1 MKFNIKRESTE
12 EIALELPVCFVEEK
26 EYFKTVYLLTNIDNN
41 KFEGITV
48 NFFKEEKKSN
58 WYFSG
63 IRKGLIFDSEVK
75 QFINGDFTEQ
85 NTNYF
90 RLTMKEV
97 AKGMEGIADELKT
110 ILKQIKVKL

>member
-1 MKFNIKRESTE
+1 MKFNIKREYTE
-12 EIALELPVCFVEEK
+12 EVDLELPVCFVEEK

-41 KFEGITV
+41 KFEGINV
-48 NFFKEEKKSN
+48 NFFREEKKSN
-58 WYFSG
+58 WYFTG
-63 IRKGLIFDSEVK
+63 IRKGMIFEDEVK
-75 QFINGDFTEQ
+75 KFINGQEGFVEQ

-110 ILKQIKVKL
+110 ILK